1 MSLQYCLTLKKWD
14 SNMRETKFKKT
25 EAGIIPIDWNTG
37 SLSELFEFG
46 NGYTPSKAVGE
57 YWNNGNIPWF
67 RVEDIRSNGNVLNDS
82 LQHITP
88 LAVKGEL
95 FPSNSFIIS
104 TSATVGE
111 YAYVT
116 VPYLANQRFV
126 CLIKKHDIIDDGYF
140 LSLCQVLGQ
149 WCRDNCDQGSSFVSV
164 NMPNFRNHEIPL
176 PPLAEQRKFA
186 KALSDIDGLISSL
199 AKLIEKKQNIK
210 TATMQQLLT
219 GKKRLEGFTEPW
231 VEKEIGKLGKSY
243 SGLTG
248 KSAKDFGHGTAK
260 YITFLN
266 VLNNPKIDTSIFE
279 NVDVS
284 EGESQNPVR
293 KGDLLFNT
301 SSETPEE
308 VGICSAM
315 LNNIDRLYLN
325 SFCFGFRPNECVD
338 SLFMSYWFR
347 SSEGRNLMSTLA
359 QGSTRYNL
367 SKENMM
373 KSTILI
379 PKKDEQTAIAKI
391 LDLMDNEISALETKK
406 AKYESIKKGMMQE
419 LLTGRIRLV

>member
-1 MSLQYCLTLKKWD
+1 MSLLYCLTLKKWGF
-14 SNMRETKFKKT
+14 NMRETKFKQTDIGLYPVDWDCIALSDKCKT
-25 EAGIIPIDWNTG
+25 SSGG
-37 SLSELFEFG
+37 
-46 NGYTPSKAVGE
+46 TPSRVINA
-57 YWNNGNIPWF
+57 YWTNGNIKWVTTGEL
-67 RVEDIRSNGNVLNDS
+67 RDCAIEDTIE
-82 LQHITP
+82 HITDLGLQNSSAKIFP
-88 LAVKGEL
+88 NGTLLIAMYGATIGKLGLLNTAAATNQACCAIIPNEEVDTL
-95 FPSNSFIIS
+95 FLYYYLLSKRTHIMALGSGAGQPNISQNIIRAL
-104 TSATVGE
+104 T
-111 YAYVT
+111 
-116 VPYLANQRFV
+116 
-126 CLIKKHDIIDDGYF
+126 
-140 LSLCQVLGQ
+140 
-149 WCRDNCDQGSSFVSV
+149 
-164 NMPNFRNHEIPL
+164 IPL
-176 PPLAEQRKFA
+176 PPLAEQRKIA
-186 KALSDIDGLISSL
+186 KALSDVDGLISSL